1 MKYENILEKI
11 QKIPISIWEFFKPR
25 GVLYAWVIYH
35 ISTTEWSVFGSIA
48 IIYRVIKQIT
58 VTCFII
64 HNCLSGKLIDICWY
78 TLNYR
83 L

>member
-25 GVLYAWVIYH
+25 GVLYAWVIYR

-48 IIYRVIKQIT
+48 IYHVINHIM
-58 VTCFII
+58 VTCLII
-64 HNCLSGKLIDICWY
+64 HRAKN
-78 TLNYR
+78 
-83 L
+83 